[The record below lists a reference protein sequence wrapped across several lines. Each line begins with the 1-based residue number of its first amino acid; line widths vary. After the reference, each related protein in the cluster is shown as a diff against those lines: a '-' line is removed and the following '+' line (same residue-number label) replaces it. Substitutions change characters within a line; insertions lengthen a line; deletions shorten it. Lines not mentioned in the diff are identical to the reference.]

1 MSRPLHLIPLFLCIA
16 CKPEP
21 VKEAEPEDTG
31 ELADIELPDIELPD
45 PLPFE
50 ECPPVDRLSTLSSDD
65 LQISGSSASVS
76 GTYLTCGTWGM
87 EEEAQACYTDT
98 NEVVVSVQETVLDL
112 ALSLVGGLLDVE
124 CDSNV
129 EVVCGPLPPEA
140 VAALYED
147 GRFRCCFNVELQAT
161 CSL

>member
-1 MSRPLHLIPLFLCIA
+1 MSRPLRFALISLCLA

-21 VKEAEPEDTG
+21 EKGTEPEDSG
-31 ELADIELPDIELPD
+31 GSLDIELPEAELPE

-65 LQISGSSASVS
+65 LQISGSSATVS
-76 GTYLTCGTWGM
+76 GTYLTCGTWGL

-98 NEVVVSVQETVLDL
+98 NEVVVAVQETVVDL
-112 ALSLVGGLLDVE
+112 ALDLVGGLFDVD
-124 CDSNV
+124 CDSTV
-129 EVVCGPLPPEA
+129 AVVCGPIPPEA
-140 VAALYED
+140 VALLFED
-147 GRFRCCFNVELQAT
+147 GRFRCCFNVELEAT